1 MSAVSITA
9 PVDAAPASAAVA
21 QNPPIP
27 WLGISAVLLGTFIST
42 LNGRL
47 STFGLGDIRGAVHAG
62 FDEGAWITT
71 SYTTA
76 QMLITPI
83 AVWAGSIYGPR
94 RVLLIACSVFAVAS
108 LAMPWSQNLATLLS
122 LQFASGLG
130 SGCFMPLT
138 LSFLLGRLP
147 RKFWPYGIALYAL
160 HIDFSLNISAS
171 LEGWYLEHG
180 SWCWIY
186 WQNVPL
192 AAGMA
197 ACLYFGIRPVPVPAS
212 AEAPAASRAVPSAP
226 RKIDLFGLAA
236 SGVGLA
242 LVYAALDQGNR
253 LDWQNSG
260 RVWGLMLGGAIL
272 LISFWFHATRSAT
285 SWINIRVALGY
296 PLPVILVLVTILRSS
311 LLTTAF
317 LIPQFL
323 GVVRGFHAL
332 QIGDTLLWVA
342 LPQLLLFPLA
352 GHLLRYV
359 DPRVP
364 ALVGLSLIG
373 VAGLMVAHGLTPLW
387 GSDQFLLSQLIQALG
402 QSLAMTGV
410 IYATVLNMRMDI
422 ALTFGALLQIARLM
436 GGELGTAFV
445 ATFHRIREQRAS
457 NLIGAHI
464 QSGAEEVLQRV
475 QAYGHVLARSGHLD
489 SQGSA
494 ATSVLGRVV
503 HDAATTQG
511 VIDGFAALGVTVTI
525 GLFALSMLRLP
536 AEAAPHPPESK
547 GRELR

>member
-1 MSAVSITA
+1 MSVASI
-9 PVDAAPASAAVA
+9 PVGATPASAAVA
-21 QNPPIP
+21 QNPRIP

-62 FDEGAWITT
+62 FDDGAWITT
-71 SYTTA
+71 SQTTA

-94 RVLLIACSVFAVAS
+94 RVLLIACGVFALAS
-108 LAMPWSQNLATLLS
+108 LAMPWSQNLATLLV
-122 LQFASGLG
+122 LQFVSGLG

-138 LSFLLGRLP
+138 LSFLLSRLP

-180 SWCWIY
+180 SWRWIF
-186 WQNVPL
+186 WQSVPL

-197 ACLYFGIRPVPVPAS
+197 ACLYFGIRP
-212 AEAPAASRAVPSAP
+212 APALASSAVPTAP
-226 RKIDLFGLAA
+226 RQFDLFGLAS

-253 LDWQNSG
+253 LDWRNSG
-260 RVWGLMLGGAIL
+260 LVWGLMLGGMIL
-272 LISFWFHATRSAT
+272 LISFWFHATRSPN
-285 SWINIRVALGY
+285 SWINLRVALSY

-332 QIGDTLLWVA
+332 QMGDTLLWVA

-373 VAGLMVAHGLTPLW
+373 IAGLMVARGLTPLW

-410 IYATVLNMRMDI
+410 IYATVLNMRMEI

-445 ATFHRIREQRAS
+445 GTFHRIREQRAS
-457 NLIGAHI
+457 NLIGMHI
-464 QSGAEEVLQRV
+464 QSGAEDVLHRLKS
-475 QAYGHVLARSGHLD
+475 YGDVVARSGQLD
-489 SQGSA
+489 PHGSA
-494 ATSVLGRVV
+494 AASVLGRVV

-536 AEAAPHPPESK
+536 PESAPHPPESK
-547 GRELR
+547 D

>member
-1 MSAVSITA
+1 
-9 PVDAAPASAAVA
+9 
-21 QNPPIP
+21 
-27 WLGISAVLLGTFIST
+27 
-42 LNGRL
+42 
-47 STFGLGDIRGAVHAG
+47 
-62 FDEGAWITT
+62 
-71 SYTTA
+71 
-76 QMLITPI
+76 
-83 AVWAGSIYGPR
+83 
-94 RVLLIACSVFAVAS
+94 
-108 LAMPWSQNLATLLS
+108 
-122 LQFASGLG
+122 
-130 SGCFMPLT
+130 
-138 LSFLLGRLP
+138 
-147 RKFWPYGIALYAL
+147 
-160 HIDFSLNISAS
+160 
-171 LEGWYLEHG
+171 
-180 SWCWIY
+180 
-186 WQNVPL
+186 
-192 AAGMA
+192 
-197 ACLYFGIRPVPVPAS
+197 
-212 AEAPAASRAVPSAP
+212 
-226 RKIDLFGLAA
+226 LFGLAA

-260 RVWGLMLGGAIL
+260 LIWGLMLGGVSL
-272 LISFWFHATRSAT
+272 LIAFWFHATRSPN
-285 SWINIRVALGY
+285 SWINLRVAFSY
-296 PLPVILVLVTILRSS
+296 PLPVVLLLVTILRSS

-323 GVVRGFHAL
+323 GVVRGLHAL

-352 GHLLRYV
+352 GHLVRYV

-364 ALVGLSLIG
+364 GLVGLSLIG
-373 VAGLMVAHGLTPLW
+373 VAGLMVAQGLTPLW

-410 IYATVLNMRMDI
+410 IYATLNMRMDI
-422 ALTFGALLQIARLM
+422 ALTFGALLQIARLL

-464 QSGAEEVLQRV
+464 QSGAEDVLHRL
-475 QAYGHVLARSGHLD
+475 QAYGHVVARSGHLD
-489 SQGSA
+489 PHGSA

-547 GRELR
+547 G

>member
-1 MSAVSITA
+1 MSVASTTA
-9 PVDAAPASAAVA
+9 PAGATPASAAVA

-27 WLGISAVLLGTFIST
+27 WLGIAAVLLGTFIST
-42 LNGRL
+42 LTGRL

-71 SYTTA
+71 SQTTA

-83 AVWAGSIYGPR
+83 AVWVGSIYGPR
-94 RVLLIACSVFAVAS
+94 RVLLIACGVFAVAS
-108 LAMPWSQNLATLLS
+108 LTIPWSPNLATLLG
-122 LQFASGLG
+122 LQFISGLG

-138 LSFLLGRLP
+138 LSFILARLP

-171 LEGWYLEHG
+171 LEGWYIEHG
-180 SWCWIY
+180 SWRWIF

-197 ACLYFGIRPVPVPAS
+197 ACLHFGIRSTP
-212 AEAPAASRAVPSAP
+212 APARPSVSP
-226 RKIDLFGLAA
+226 GQRKIDPFGLAA

-260 RVWGLMLGGAIL
+260 LIWGLMLGGVSL
-272 LISFWFHATRSAT
+272 LIAFWFHATRSPNC
-285 SWINIRVALGY
+285 WINLRVVFSY
-296 PLPVILVLVTILRSS
+296 PLPIVLVLVAILRSS

-352 GHLLRYV
+352 GHLVRYV
-359 DPRVP
+359 DPRLP
-364 ALVGLSLIG
+364 AVVGLSLIA
-373 VAGLMVAHGLTPLW
+373 VAGLMVAQGLTPLW

-410 IYATVLNMRMDI
+410 IYATVLTMRMDI
-422 ALTFGALLQIARLM
+422 ALTFGALVQIARLL

-457 NLIGAHI
+457 NLIGAHV
-464 QSGAEEVLQRV
+464 QSGSEDVLHRL
-475 QAYGHVLARSGHLD
+475 QAYGHVVARSGHLD
-489 SQGSA
+489 PHGSA

-503 HDAATTQG
+503 HEAATTQG

-525 GLFALSMLRLP
+525 GLFALGMLRLP
-536 AEAAPHPPESK
+536 AEAAPNPPESK
-547 GRELR
+547 G

>member
-1 MSAVSITA
+1 
-9 PVDAAPASAAVA
+9 
-21 QNPPIP
+21 
-27 WLGISAVLLGTFIST
+27 
-42 LNGRL
+42 
-47 STFGLGDIRGAVHAG
+47 
-62 FDEGAWITT
+62 
-71 SYTTA
+71 
-76 QMLITPI
+76 
-83 AVWAGSIYGPR
+83 
-94 RVLLIACSVFAVAS
+94 
-108 LAMPWSQNLATLLS
+108 
-122 LQFASGLG
+122 
-130 SGCFMPLT
+130 MPLT
-138 LSFLLGRLP
+138 LSFILSRLP

-171 LEGWYLEHG
+171 LEGWYIEHG
-180 SWCWIY
+180 SWRWIF

-197 ACLYFGIRPVPVPAS
+197 ACLYFGIRPAPAPAS
-212 AEAPAASRAVPSAP
+212 PSVRSAP
-226 RKIDLFGLAA
+226 RQMDLFGLAA

-260 RVWGLMLGGAIL
+260 LVWGLMLGGVSL
-272 LISFWFHATRSAT
+272 LIAFWFHATRSPE
-285 SWINIRVALGY
+285 SWINLRVAFSY
-296 PLPVILVLVTILRSS
+296 PLPIVLVLVTILRSS

-352 GHLLRYV
+352 GHLLRHV

-364 ALVGLSLIG
+364 AVVGLSLIG
-373 VAGLMVAHGLTPLW
+373 AAALIVVHGLTPLW

-410 IYATVLNMRMDI
+410 IYANVLTMRMDI
-422 ALTFGALLQIARLM
+422 ALTFGAQLQIARLL

-445 ATFHRIREQRAS
+445 QTFHRIREQRAS
-457 NLIGAHI
+457 NLIGAHV
-464 QSGAEEVLQRV
+464 QSGAEDVLHRL
-475 QAYGHVLARSGHLD
+475 QAYGHVVARSGHLD
-489 SQGSA
+489 PQGSA

-503 HDAATTQG
+503 PDAATTQG
-511 VIDGFAALGVTVTI
+511 VIDGFVALGVTVTI

-536 AEAAPHPPESK
+536 AEAAPHPPESQ
-547 GRELR
+547 G

>member
-1 MSAVSITA
+1 VSTASITA
-9 PVDAAPASAAVA
+9 PAGAAPTSAAA
-21 QNPPIP
+21 ADNAPIP

-42 LNGRL
+42 LTGRL

-71 SYTTA
+71 SQTTA

-94 RVLLIACSVFAVAS
+94 RVLLTACGVFAVAS
-108 LAMPWSQNLATLLS
+108 LAIPWAPNLATLLG
-122 LQFASGLG
+122 LQFISGLG

-138 LSFLLGRLP
+138 LSFILARLP

-160 HIDFSLNISAS
+160 NIDFSLNISAS
-171 LEGWYLEHG
+171 LEGWYIEHE
-180 SWCWIY
+180 SWRWIF

-197 ACLYFGIRPVPVPAS
+197 ACLYLGIQPAS
-212 AEAPAASRAVPSAP
+212 APASPSAP
-226 RKIDLFGLAA
+226 STPRQLDPFGLAA

-260 RVWGLMLGGAIL
+260 LIWGLMLGGVSL
-272 LISFWFHATRSAT
+272 LIPFWFHATRSPH
-285 SWINIRVALGY
+285 SWINLSIVFTY
-296 PLPVILVLVTILRSS
+296 PLPIVLVLVTILRSS

-342 LPQLLLFPLA
+342 LPQLLIFPLA

-364 ALVGLSLIG
+364 AVVGLSLIG
-373 VAGLMVAHGLTPLW
+373 AAGLMVAHGLTPLW

-422 ALTFGALLQIARLM
+422 ALTFGALLQITRLL
-436 GGELGTAFV
+436 GGQFGTAFV

-457 NLIGAHI
+457 NLIGAHV
-464 QSGAEEVLQRV
+464 QSGAEDVLRRL
-475 QAYGHVLARSGHLD
+475 QAYGHVVARSGHLD
-489 SQGSA
+489 PQRSA

-547 GRELR
+547 G

>member
-1 MSAVSITA
+1 VSAASITA
-9 PVDAAPASAAVA
+9 PVGATPASAAVA
-21 QNPPIP
+21 QEPPIP

-42 LNGRL
+42 LTGRL

-71 SYTTA
+71 SQTTA

-94 RVLLIACSVFAVAS
+94 RVLLIACGLFAVAS
-108 LAMPWSQNLATLLS
+108 LAIPWSPNLATLLG
-122 LQFASGLG
+122 LQFVSGLG

-138 LSFLLGRLP
+138 LSFILGRLP

-160 HIDFSLNISAS
+160 NIDFSLNISAS
-171 LEGWYLEHG
+171 LEGWYIEHG
-180 SWCWIY
+180 SWRWIF

-197 ACLYFGIRPVPVPAS
+197 ACLYFGIRPAPVLAS
-212 AEAPAASRAVPSAP
+212 PSAPSAP

-236 SGVGLA
+236 SGVGLG

-260 RVWGLMLGGAIL
+260 LVRGLMLGGVTL
-272 LISFWFHATRSAT
+272 LIAFWFHATRSPN
-285 SWINIRVALGY
+285 SWINLRVAFSY
-296 PLPVILVLVTILRSS
+296 PLPVVLLLVTILRSS

-352 GHLLRYV
+352 GHLVRYV

-373 VAGLMVAHGLTPLW
+373 VAGLMVAQGLTPLW

-410 IYATVLNMRMDI
+410 IYANVLTTRMDI
-422 ALTFGALLQIARLM
+422 ALTFGALLQIARLL

-464 QSGAEEVLQRV
+464 QSGAEDVLHRL
-475 QAYGHVLARSGHLD
+475 QAYGHVVARSGHLD
-489 SQGSA
+489 PDGSA

-503 HDAATTQG
+503 HGAATTQG

-536 AEAAPHPPESK
+536 AEAAPQPPESK
-547 GRELR
+547 G

>member
-1 MSAVSITA
+1 VSAASI
-9 PVDAAPASAAVA
+9 AAIGVTPASAAVA
-21 QNPPIP
+21 QDPPIP
-27 WLGISAVLLGTFIST
+27 WLGIAAVLLGTFIST
-42 LNGRL
+42 LTGRL

-71 SYTTA
+71 SQTTA

-94 RVLLIACSVFAVAS
+94 RVLLLACGAFAVAS
-108 LAMPWSQNLATLLS
+108 LAIPWSPNLATLLG
-122 LQFASGLG
+122 LQFVSGLG

-138 LSFLLGRLP
+138 LSFILGRLP

-171 LEGWYLEHG
+171 LEGWYIEHG
-180 SWCWIY
+180 SWRWIF

-197 ACLYFGIRPVPVPAS
+197 ACLYFGIRPAPAPAS
-212 AEAPAASRAVPSAP
+212 PSAPSAP

-260 RVWGLMLGGAIL
+260 LVWGLILGGVIL
-272 LISFWFHATRSAT
+272 LIAFGFHATRSPN
-285 SWINIRVALGY
+285 SWINLRVAFSY
-296 PLPVILVLVTILRSS
+296 PLPVVLVLVTILRSS

-342 LPQLLLFPLA
+342 VPQLLLFPLA

-364 ALVGLSLIG
+364 GLVGLSLIG
-373 VAGLMVAHGLTPLW
+373 VAGLMVARGLTPQW

-410 IYATVLNMRMDI
+410 IYTTVLNMRMDI
-422 ALTFGALLQIARLM
+422 ALTFGALLQITRLL

-445 ATFHRIREQRAS
+445 TTFHRIREQRAS

-464 QSGAEEVLQRV
+464 QSGAEDVLHRL
-475 QAYGHVLARSGHLD
+475 QAYGHVVARSGHLD
-489 SQGSA
+489 PDGSA

-503 HDAATTQG
+503 HGAATTQA
-511 VIDGFAALGVTVTI
+511 VIDGFAALGVTVMI

-547 GRELR
+547 G

>member
-1 MSAVSITA
+1 MSAASI
-9 PVDAAPASAAVA
+9 AAGTTPSGAAVA

-27 WLGISAVLLGTFIST
+27 WLGVSAVLLGTFIST
-42 LNGRL
+42 LTGRL

-71 SYTTA
+71 SQTTA

-108 LAMPWSQNLATLLS
+108 LANPWSPNLATLLS
-122 LQFASGLG
+122 LQFVSGLG

-138 LSFLLGRLP
+138 LSFILGRLP

-160 HIDFSLNISAS
+160 NIDFSLNISAS
-171 LEGWYLEHG
+171 LEGWYIEHG
-180 SWCWIY
+180 SWRWIF

-197 ACLYFGIRPVPVPAS
+197 ACLYFGIRP
-212 AEAPAASRAVPSAP
+212 APAVASPSAHPAP
-226 RKIDLFGLAA
+226 RQINLF
-236 SGVGLA
+236 GLA

-253 LDWQNSG
+253 LDWHNSG
-260 RVWGLMLGGAIL
+260 LIWGLMLGGVSL
-272 LISFWFHATRSAT
+272 LIAFWFHAIRSPN
-285 SWINIRVALGY
+285 SWINLRVVFTY
-296 PLPVILVLVTILRSS
+296 PLPIVLVLVTILRSS

-352 GHLLRYV
+352 GYLLRYV

-373 VAGLMVAHGLTPLW
+373 FAGLTVAQGLTPLW
-387 GSDQFLLSQLIQALG
+387 GSDQFLPSQLMQALG

-422 ALTFGALLQIARLM
+422 ALTFGALLQITRLL

-464 QSGAEEVLQRV
+464 QSGAEDVLHRL
-475 QAYGHVLARSGHLD
+475 QAYGHVVARSGHLD
-489 SQGSA
+489 PHGSA

-511 VIDGFAALGVTVTI
+511 VIDGFAVLGVTVTI

-536 AEAAPHPPESK
+536 PEAAPPPSESN
-547 GRELR
+547 GREL

>member
-1 MSAVSITA
+1 
-9 PVDAAPASAAVA
+9 
-21 QNPPIP
+21 
-27 WLGISAVLLGTFIST
+27 
-42 LNGRL
+42 
-47 STFGLGDIRGAVHAG
+47 
-62 FDEGAWITT
+62 
-71 SYTTA
+71 
-76 QMLITPI
+76 
-83 AVWAGSIYGPR
+83 
-94 RVLLIACSVFAVAS
+94 
-108 LAMPWSQNLATLLS
+108 
-122 LQFASGLG
+122 
-130 SGCFMPLT
+130 MPLT
-138 LSFLLGRLP
+138 LSFILGSLP
-147 RKFWPYGIALYAL
+147 RKFWPYGVALYAL

-171 LEGWYLEHG
+171 LEGWYIEHG
-180 SWCWIY
+180 SWRWIF

-197 ACLYFGIRPVPVPAS
+197 ACLYFGIRP
-212 AEAPAASRAVPSAP
+212 APAPAKPLAPAPANPSTPSAP

-242 LVYAALDQGNR
+242 LVYAAVDQGNR

-260 RVWGLMLGGAIL
+260 LVWGLILGGVTL
-272 LISFWFHATRSAT
+272 LIAFWSHATRSPN
-285 SWINIRVALGY
+285 SWINLRVAFSY
-296 PLPVILVLVTILRSS
+296 PLPVALLLVAILRSS

-359 DPRVP
+359 DPRLP
-364 ALVGLSLIG
+364 AVVGLSLIG
-373 VAGLMVAHGLTPLW
+373 VAGLMVARGLTPLW
-387 GSDQFLLSQLIQALG
+387 GSDQFLLSQLFQALG

-410 IYATVLNMRMDI
+410 IYATVLTMRMDI
-422 ALTFGALLQIARLM
+422 ALTFGALVQITRLL
-436 GGELGTAFV
+436 GGEFGSAFV

-457 NLIGAHI
+457 NLIGAHV
-464 QSGAEEVLQRV
+464 QSGAEDVLHRL
-475 QAYGHVLARSGHLD
+475 QAYGHVVARSGHLD
-489 SQGSA
+489 PQGSA

-503 HDAATTQG
+503 QGAATTQG

-536 AEAAPHPPESK
+536 AEAAPQPPESK
-547 GRELR
+547 G

>member
-1 MSAVSITA
+1 VSAPSIPVSATA
-9 PVDAAPASAAVA
+9 AGAAVA
-21 QNPPIP
+21 HDPAIP

-42 LNGRL
+42 LTGRL

-71 SYTTA
+71 SQTTA

-94 RVLLIACSVFAVAS
+94 RVLLIACGVFAAAS
-108 LAMPWSQNLATLLS
+108 LAIPWSPNLATLLG
-122 LQFASGLG
+122 LQFVSGLG

-138 LSFLLGRLP
+138 LSFILGRLP

-171 LEGWYLEHG
+171 LEGWYIEHG
-180 SWCWIY
+180 SWCWIF

-192 AAGMA
+192 ALGMA
-197 ACLYFGIRPVPVPAS
+197 ACLYFGIQPASVTAKPASPAPRPV
-212 AEAPAASRAVPSAP
+212 
-226 RKIDLFGLAA
+226 DLFGLAA

-260 RVWGLMLGGAIL
+260 LVWGLMLGGMIL
-272 LISFWFHATRSAT
+272 LIAFGFHATRSPN
-285 SWINIRVALGY
+285 SWINLRVAFSY
-296 PLPVILVLVTILRSS
+296 PLPVVLVLVTILRSS

-352 GHLLRYV
+352 GLLLTYV

-364 ALVGLSLIG
+364 AVVGLSLIG

-387 GSDQFLLSQLIQALG
+387 GSEQFLPSQLMQALG

-422 ALTFGALLQIARLM
+422 ALTFGALLQMARLM
-436 GGELGTAFV
+436 GGQLGAAFV

-457 NLIGAHI
+457 NLIGAHV
-464 QSGAEEVLQRV
+464 QSGAEDVLHRI
-475 QAYGHVLARSGHLD
+475 QAYGHVVARSRQIDPH
-489 SQGSA
+489 GSA

-511 VIDGFAALGVTVTI
+511 VIDGYVALGVTVMI

-536 AEAAPHPPESK
+536 AETAPRPPESK
-547 GRELR
+547 G